1 MFLSPALICM
11 SWATLLAAHP
21 WVASLMK
28 RRVYFQAIKRTST
41 LQAPIIR
48 LEGHKGELFTCKYS
62 PDGDVFASAGH
73 DRDIFLW
80 RKFDSDCENF
90 AVMQGHK
97 NAVLEL
103 HWSSDG
109 ERMVSA
115 SPDKTV
121 RAWDVV
127 QGVQVKKMGEHADV
141 VNSCHLLPKGA
152 PLLVSGSEDAC
163 IKV

>member
-1 MFLSPALICM
+1 MRC
-11 SWATLLAAHP
+11 
-21 WVASLMK
+21 
-28 RRVYFQAIKRTST
+28 FQGVKRTSG

-62 PDGDVFASAGH
+62 PDGDIFASAGH
-73 DRDIFLW
+73 DRDILLW
-80 RKFDSDCENF
+80 RNFDSDCENF

-103 HWSSDG
+103 HWSSDC
-109 ERMVSA
+109 ERIVSA

-121 RAWDVV
+121 RAWDIAR
-127 QGVQVKKMGEHADV
+127 GVQIKKMGEHDDV